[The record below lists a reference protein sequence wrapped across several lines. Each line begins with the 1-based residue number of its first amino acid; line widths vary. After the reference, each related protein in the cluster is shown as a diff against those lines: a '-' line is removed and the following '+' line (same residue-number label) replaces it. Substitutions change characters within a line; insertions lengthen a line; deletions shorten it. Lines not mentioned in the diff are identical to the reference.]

1 MPILRTK
8 LGLLFCLV
16 TVTGIFLATTGV
28 GGSPALEL
36 WNNDTR
42 TSLPLWLM
50 IWLGFLALTFLSS
63 VAFAWNHVPARW
75 VLASFVGSHVAT
87 IAIENTEGM
96 VLRAGLVSLLHVVF
110 WTPGL
115 VSLLS
120 NQSDIRFNSAYGIWA
135 SILLFVYA
143 VAFTFDIRD
152 GIVWLLFMV
161 GV

>member
-1 MPILRTK
+1 MEILRTK

-16 TVTGIFLATTGV
+16 AATGAFLAITGL
-28 GGSPALEL
+28 GGSPAMSV
-36 WNNDTR
+36 WDNDAR
-42 TSLPLWLM
+42 ANLPLWMML
-50 IWLGFLALTFLSS
+50 WLGFLALTFFLSVIFS
-63 VAFAWNHVPARW
+63 WNHVPARW
-75 VLASFVGSHVAT
+75 VLASFIGSHVAT
-87 IAIENTEGM
+87 IAIENTDGM
-96 VLRAGLVSLLHVVF
+96 VLRVGLVSLLHVVF

-120 NQSDIRFNSAYGIWA
+120 NQSDLRLNTAYGVWA

-152 GIVWLLFMV
+152 GIVWLLFMI

>member
-1 MPILRTK
+1 MEILRTK

-16 TVTGIFLATTGV
+16 AATGAALAITGL
-28 GGSPALEL
+28 GGSPAMSV
-36 WNNDTR
+36 WDNDAQAN
-42 TSLPLWLM
+42 LPFWMMLWLG
-50 IWLGFLALTFLSS
+50 LLALTFLSS
-63 VAFAWNHVPARW
+63 IIFAWNHVPARW
-75 VLASFVGSHVAT
+75 VLAGFIGSHLAT
-87 IAIENTEGM
+87 LAIENTEGM

-115 VSLLS
+115 IALLS
-120 NQSDIRFNSAYGIWA
+120 NQSDLKLTSAYGVWA

-152 GIVWLLFMV
+152 GLVWILVMA

>member
-1 MPILRTK
+1 MPILKTK

-16 TVTGIFLATTGV
+16 AATGIFLAVTGI
-28 GGSPALEL
+28 GGSPALEM
-36 WNNDTR
+36 WNNDAR
-42 TSLPLWLM
+42 ANLPTWM
-50 IWLGFLALTFLSS
+50 MAWLGFLALTFLSS
-63 VAFAWNHVPARW
+63 VIFAWNHVPARW
-75 VLASFVGSHVAT
+75 VLAGFVGSHVAT

-152 GIVWLLFMV
+152 GIVWLLFMA

>member
-1 MPILRTK
+1 MPILKTK

-16 TVTGIFLATTGV
+16 AATGIFLAVTGI
-28 GGSPALEL
+28 GGSPALEM
-36 WNNDTR
+36 WNNDAR
-42 TSLPLWLM
+42 ANLPAWM
-50 IWLGFLALTFLSS
+50 MVWLGFLALTFLSS
-63 VAFAWNHVPARW
+63 VIFAWNHVPARW
-75 VLASFVGSHVAT
+75 VLAGFIGSHVVT
-87 IAIENTEGM
+87 IAIASIEGV

-120 NQSDIRFNSAYGIWA
+120 NQSDIRFNSAYGVWA

-152 GIVWLLFMV
+152 GIVWLLFMA
-161 GV
+161 GM